1 MHLFPAF
8 LGKFCA
14 CEWQLP
20 VGNTYDKLSW
30 VASKYALQ
38 GIEYCISFNWC
49 FYKLQFNMWES
60 VFRIWSHIHLNMAAW
75 LTPYVPQR
83 TVLIHTHSTFF
94 FGERG
99 RWNPSPIYS
108 LSSRIGGLWESGKK
122 TWVQIQPLIFTC
134 DEFLSLSLSFL
145 TCKTW
150 SLRPVDF

>member
-8 LGKFCA
+8 LAKFCA

-30 VASKYALQ
+30 VASKYAPQ

-75 LTPYVPQR
+75 LTSYVPQR
-83 TVLIHTHSTFF
+83 TVLTYTHSTFLGRKGTLESF
-94 FGERG
+94 PHILPFQQNRRVVGECKEDLG
-99 RWNPSPIYS
+99 SNPASDIYLWWIS
-108 LSSRIGGLWESGKK
+108 LS
-122 TWVQIQPLIFTC
+122 QPQ
-134 DEFLSLSLSFL
+134 FLD
-145 TCKTW
+145 
-150 SLRPVDF
+150 V